1 MKLNRLSRG
10 ILLASAILAGSY
22 MPADADTIRLDPTS
36 LEIGIAAGE
45 RQRDLLTLTN
55 ETAETLDLTLGL
67 ADWALS
73 SDGELTLIAPGD
85 TETSAAGWVRVSPGF
100 VTLAPG
106 EQRDILIDII
116 APSDFEKTGARRT
129 ALLASSIAPDTRAGH
144 NNTLRKLEVASLVYL
159 TGPGAYSQPA
169 IRDVTLSKE
178 RGTARRIDLMIENT
192 GSAHARL
199 QGSIEIDGKGRA
211 VTIPLASLVVL
222 GKSSRTFSMPVREV
236 LPADAR
242 VSVTLIDM
250 AAPQSPEGRSALPR
264 YTAPLTNQAS
274 FR

>member
-100 VTLAPG
+100 VTPAPG
-106 EQRDILIDII
+106 EQRDSLIDII
-116 APSDFEKTGARRT
+116 APSDFEKTGARRPGPP
-129 ALLASSIAPDTRAGH
+129 SQ
-144 NNTLRKLEVASLVYL
+144 VAEAFGV
-159 TGPGAYSQPA
+159 
-169 IRDVTLSKE
+169 
-178 RGTARRIDLMIENT
+178 
-192 GSAHARL
+192 HA
-199 QGSIEIDGKGRA
+199 
-211 VTIPLASLVVL
+211 
-222 GKSSRTFSMPVREV
+222 
-236 LPADAR
+236 
-242 VSVTLIDM
+242 
-250 AAPQSPEGRSALPR
+250 
-264 YTAPLTNQAS
+264 
-274 FR
+274 